1 MAQPTNTF
9 ATNDMIG
16 IREDLVDIIYEISP
30 VETPFTS
37 SIPRVDVTNTT
48 HEWQIDE
55 LGAAANN
62 AVIEGD
68 DATTDAAVPTLRRTN
83 LTQISDKV
91 ARVTRTGRVVNTAGR
106 GDELDYQMLKKGREL
121 RRDIETVTTDNKA
134 KVAGTD
140 TVARELAGAAAWIA
154 TNIDDASDAT
164 ASTGDG
170 TDAHT
175 DGTQRPF
182 EEDQVKAVMKLVFDE
197 GGNPDML
204 MVGGFNRQIASSFSS
219 GRTNMQKAEDE
230 VLHATFDIYDSDF
243 GSLKIVPN
251 RFQEARTA
259 MILETEMWALG
270 FLPDSNFATHELAK
284 TGDSDRRQIVSEYTI
299 EARNQKANGII
310 NDLDTA

>member
-9 ATNDMIG
+9 ATNDMVG
-16 IREDLVDIIYEISP
+16 IREDLVDVIYEISP
-30 VETPFTS
+30 VDTPFIS
-37 SIPRVDVTNTT
+37 SIPRVDAESTK

-68 DATTDAAVPTLRRTN
+68 DATTDAAVATLRRDN
-83 LTQISDKV
+83 QTQISDKV
-91 ARVTRTGRVVNTAGR
+91 ARVTGTGRKVNTAGR

-121 RRDIETVTTDNKA
+121 RRDMEKVATDNKA
-134 KVAGTD
+134 KVVGND
-140 TVARELAGAAAWIA
+140 TTARELAGAAAWIA

-175 DGTQRPF
+175 DGTARAF
-182 EEDQVKAVMKLVFDE
+182 TEDQVKGVMKLVFDE

-204 MVGGFNRQIASSFSS
+204 MTGGFNRQIASSFSA
-219 GRTNMQKAEDE
+219 GRTNMQRSEDK
-230 VLHATFDIYDSDF
+230 VLHATFDVYDSDF
-243 GSLKIVPN
+243 GELKIVPN
-251 RFQEARTA
+251 RFMEARTA
-259 MILETEMWALG
+259 MILEMDMWALSFIPG
-270 FLPDSNFATHELAK
+270 RNFLTEELAK
-284 TGDSDRRQIVSEYTI
+284 TGDSDRRQILSEYTL

-310 NDLDTA
+310 NDLTTS